1 MKTLFSTINGIVT
14 WLTVA
19 TAFAIEPAAFTY
31 TYRTID
37 EPGLRGINKNG
48 EVLVGP
54 GSPALLDKKLNL
66 TQFRCPVLPDN
77 DNTGAIRLN
86 NRGDVVGWC
95 SIYSRDLNPRIPGLV
110 TFIRDKKGNFT
121 YLSFPDINFRG
132 DVREIVG
139 YGISDDGQVVGY
151 YCVKFAIFRGCK
163 GHGFHWKDGKYTT
176 IDAPVSTDPNDPDGV
191 ETYLLGVNRH
201 GQILVEHTESFQND
215 FSRQKRHVFLYDNGI
230 FTSLDYPSSLSTEG
244 IDLNNDTQVLLFV
257 KLESSSGYFLW
268 DEGKFFP
275 IQLSLPNAL
284 SYTIHGMNDDGQL
297 VGSYAM
303 QVGTDPYWG
312 SPILKSYGFI
322 ATPARIRK
330 S

>member
-1 MKTLFSTINGIVT
+1 MVLDLFAGPR
-14 WLTVA
+14 
-19 TAFAIEPAAFTY
+19 FPA
-31 TYRTID
+31 
-37 EPGLRGINKNG
+37 
-48 EVLVGP
+48 
-54 GSPALLDKKLNL
+54 
-66 TQFRCPVLPDN
+66 
-77 DNTGAIRLN
+77 
-86 NRGDVVGWC
+86 
-95 SIYSRDLNPRIPGLV
+95 LV
-110 TFIRDKKGNFT
+110 TFVRDKRDNFT
-121 YLSFPDINFRG
+121 YLNFPDFRG
-132 DVREIVG
+132 NVRETVG

-151 YCVKFAIFRGCK
+151 YCVKFAMFRGCK

-191 ETYLLGVNRH
+191 ETYLLGVNTR

-215 FSRQKRHVFLYDNGI
+215 FSRQKRHTFLYDNGI
-230 FTSLDYPSSLSTEG
+230 FTSLDYPGSLSTEG
-244 IDLNNDTQVLLFV
+244 IGLNNDTQVLLLV
-257 KLESSSGYFLW
+257 NLGSDSGYFLW

-284 SYTIHGMNDDGQL
+284 SYTIRGMNDNGQL
-297 VGSYAM
+297 AGSYAM